1 MNFLLSKIPVN
12 FLQTY
17 FTSIISVTAFFF
29 AAYRETKSIIEE
41 AILFVSFGMLLK
53 KLTSEGLRLFAHP
66 EQIDAPFK
74 KWEKTLSKIP
84 VVLEDAEGKQVT
96 EQSVKI
102 WLGELQ
108 NLAYDLKD
116 IMDELDTEALQRK
129 LLFKPD
135 QPSTS
140 KAWKLIIRTC
150 CSNFNTP
157 SLMFNASMRYKLKDS
172 TTKLQEIDMEKEQ
185 LILKGNSGERSKK
198 VRQRLPTTSVVN
210 EAKVYRREN
219 HNETILQLLL
229 NDMI

>member
-1 MNFLLSKIPVN
+1 M
-12 FLQTY
+12 
-17 FTSIISVTAFFF
+17 
-29 AAYRETKSIIEE
+29 SIIEE

-53 KLTSEGLRLFAHP
+53 KLTSKGLRLFAHQ

-96 EQSVKI
+96 EQSVTI

-172 TTKLQEIDMEKEQ
+172 TTRLQEIDMEKEQ
-185 LILKGNSGERSKK
+185 LILKSNSGERSKK
-198 VRQRLPTTSVVN
+198 VGQRLSTTSVVN

>member
-1 MNFLLSKIPVN
+1 M
-12 FLQTY
+12 
-17 FTSIISVTAFFF
+17 
-29 AAYRETKSIIEE
+29 SIIEE

-53 KLTSEGLRLFAHP
+53 KLTSEGLRLFAHQ

-96 EQSVKI
+96 EQSVTI

-172 TTKLQEIDMEKEQ
+172 TTRLQEIDMEKEQ
-185 LILKGNSGERSKK
+185 LILKSNSGERSKK
-198 VRQRLPTTSVVN
+198 VGQRLSTTSVVN

>member
-1 MNFLLSKIPVN
+1 M
-12 FLQTY
+12 
-17 FTSIISVTAFFF
+17 
-29 AAYRETKSIIEE
+29 SIIEE

-53 KLTSEGLRLFAHP
+53 KLTSEGLRLFAHQ

-96 EQSVKI
+96 EQSVTI

-108 NLAYDLKD
+108 NLAYHLKD
-116 IMDELDTEALQRK
+116 ILDELDTEALQRK

-172 TTKLQEIDMEKEQ
+172 TTRLQEIDLEKEQ
-185 LILKGNSGERSKK
+185 LILKSNSGERSKK

-210 EAKVYRREN
+210 EAKVYRRAN

>member
-1 MNFLLSKIPVN
+1 
-12 FLQTY
+12 
-17 FTSIISVTAFFF
+17 
-29 AAYRETKSIIEE
+29 
-41 AILFVSFGMLLK
+41 MLLK
-53 KLTSEGLRLFAHP
+53 KLTSKGLRLFAHQ

-74 KWEKTLSKIP
+74 LQEVGENI
-84 VVLEDAEGKQVT
+84 VEDSCSSWRCRGKAGDRAI
-96 EQSVKI
+96 SDDI

-108 NLAYDLKD
+108 NLAYHLKD
-116 IMDELDTEALQRK
+116 ILDELDTEALQRK

-172 TTKLQEIDMEKEQ
+172 TTRLQEIDMEKEQ
-185 LILKGNSGERSKK
+185 LILKSNSGERSKK
-198 VRQRLPTTSVVN
+198 VGQRLSTTSVVN

>member
-1 MNFLLSKIPVN
+1 
-12 FLQTY
+12 
-17 FTSIISVTAFFF
+17 
-29 AAYRETKSIIEE
+29 
-41 AILFVSFGMLLK
+41 MLLK
-53 KLTSEGLRLFAHP
+53 KLTSEGLRLFAHQ

-96 EQSVKI
+96 EQSVTI

-172 TTKLQEIDMEKEQ
+172 TTRLQEIDLEKEQ
-185 LILKGNSGERSKK
+185 LILKSNSGERSKK
-198 VRQRLPTTSVVN
+198 VGQRLSTTSVVN

>member
-1 MNFLLSKIPVN
+1 M
-12 FLQTY
+12 
-17 FTSIISVTAFFF
+17 
-29 AAYRETKSIIEE
+29 SIIEE

-53 KLTSEGLRLFAHP
+53 KLTSEGLRLFAHQ

-84 VVLEDAEGKQVT
+84 VVLQDAEGKQVT
-96 EQSVKI
+96 EQSVTI

-108 NLAYDLKD
+108 NLAYHLKD
-116 IMDELDTEALQRK
+116 ILDELDTEALQRK

-172 TTKLQEIDMEKEQ
+172 TTRLQEIDMEKEQ
-185 LILKGNSGERSKK
+185 LILKSNSGERSKK
-198 VRQRLPTTSVVN
+198 VGQRLSTTSVVN